1 MAKLNM
7 AEVWADIKTYR
18 RAYLLTAVASF
29 GGMLFGWDTGLI
41 GGVLTMDAFQ
51 HSFNLDKNSP
61 HFANLQGNIVSVLQA
76 GCFFGALASFYVSD
90 TFGRKWALIIA
101 DIIFILGSLVQT
113 LSGIGNTNL
122 GQLYAGRV
130 IGGFG
135 VGLISAVVPT
145 YIGEN
150 APRAIRGRCIGCMQ
164 LFNVTGICLSFF
176 VNYGIALDIKS
187 PTDSTKWRVPF
198 ALQILPGAFLLVGML
213 FMNESPRW
221 LVEKNRLTDAAKAL
235 AHVRGKSI
243 EDPEVVEELDE
254 IIADFNGH
262 EKMPMIAQL
271 KSACSSKKML
281 YRSSFVVIL
290 MFWQQWTGTNSI
302 NYYAPQIFKQIGL
315 AGSTSGLFATGV
327 YGIVKI
333 VVTAIG
339 LMAFTEQLGRKWS
352 LLIGSMGQAFAMYYI
367 GINQAVHPPTGELD
381 GNAIFAI
388 MCVYLFVVFYSFGW
402 GPIPFVLASEC
413 SPNHVRSLLMAASL
427 MTQWLFNFVIAK
439 ITPLMLDNITVL
451 IPPKPAGLRRNTTY
465 TPTAA
470 PPLPPRPNSF
480 TTTPAAKTAV
490 LQKTQGVQVKTV
502 TLSGATMDSRYTRPS
517 SPRARYANP
526 ARSSTGTFADPYYDA
541 SYYGRPSSPRSSLN
555 HLGTTAHHSP
565 SSSYYMPTT
574 AASSRA
580 ASSLKYDSSYTTAA
594 RPRRNTGDI
603 TRPNVYSVDD
613 ASHLTKLVAE
623 VDPARHR
630 EHADRGYTV
639 TSGGRSY
646 HDTKPKPRI
655 SDVSNEGYS
664 YTDPASM
671 YRDTEPA
678 WRRPRAGSLER
689 SARPSSM
696 IADRQARTSTRESG
710 PPPSTRGFDKINGVP
725 RSHGRSSSIERA
737 RDVPKYDL
745 YSSDP
750 GIGRSS
756 STRGHTQAAT
766 VHQEP
771 RRDTYRDEYTR
782 RDRDVENKRHST
794 AFEDR
799 DVTSRG
805 FGIAPGL
812 GASTLAHDHHALDR
826 QPLYP
831 AAEPA
836 RARPQETSQYYQPER
851 AEVRMPDPRP
861 VRERDVVPSQDYDR
875 RTRERENGRHEPNG
889 FLPTA
894 AGAATGDRPDERR
907 ERKPEGR
914 RNSIAPAPPPP
925 VAPPV
930 APAAIAAPDYPPI
943 LEPERKHRDRR
954 YEEEERERS
963 SRKPPPPLSEGSGD
977 ERPRHYVDRDTE
989 RRRDVAPKEAAL
1001 DPDEE
1006 YRRRIQQEAER
1017 ASRSTRDRESDSER
1031 EKDRRR
1037 RKDERSRSRGPE
1049 ERSRASP
1056 PRDAPSSR
1064 YDERSSSVHDG
1075 GMVQEPESLDRSTES
1090 AGKSVQIVEPPKEPV
1105 APVKGILRKPTE
1117 KFPEDPEPIREG
1129 VAPHK
1134 DALKGKDIPVGAR
1147 WTRIDRRLVNPEALE
1162 QAKERFEERMDCVIV
1177 LRVLT
1182 KEEIQ
1187 KLADRTKKIRESRE
1201 EDYEHER
1208 RDRGDRDKRSHR

>member
-439 ITPLMLDNITVL
+439 ITPLMLDNITYGTFLLFGSLCIVMGIWAVFCVPETKGVRL
-451 IPPKPAGLRRNTTY
+451 ESIGELFEGSIIKGCIQDTIPSK
-465 TPTAA
+465 
-470 PPLPPRPNSF
+470 S
-480 TTTPAAKTAV
+480 
-490 LQKTQGVQVKTV
+490 
-502 TLSGATMDSRYTRPS
+502 
-517 SPRARYANP
+517 RARQLRHHHATE
-526 ARSSTGTFADPYYDA
+526 AADGDGDA
-541 SYYGRPSSPRSSLN
+541 SSMKSG
-555 HLGTTAHHSP
+555 HG
-565 SSSYYMPTT
+565 
-574 AASSRA
+574 
-580 ASSLKYDSSYTTAA
+580 KA
-594 RPRRNTGDI
+594 RRVERI
-603 TRPNVYSVDD
+603 E
-613 ASHLTKLVAE
+613 E
-623 VDPARHR
+623 V
-630 EHADRGYTV
+630 
-639 TSGGRSY
+639 
-646 HDTKPKPRI
+646 
-655 SDVSNEGYS
+655 
-664 YTDPASM
+664 
-671 YRDTEPA
+671 
-678 WRRPRAGSLER
+678 
-689 SARPSSM
+689 
-696 IADRQARTSTRESG
+696 
-710 PPPSTRGFDKINGVP
+710 
-725 RSHGRSSSIERA
+725 
-737 RDVPKYDL
+737 
-745 YSSDP
+745 
-750 GIGRSS
+750 
-756 STRGHTQAAT
+756 
-766 VHQEP
+766 
-771 RRDTYRDEYTR
+771 
-782 RDRDVENKRHST
+782 
-794 AFEDR
+794 
-799 DVTSRG
+799 
-805 FGIAPGL
+805 
-812 GASTLAHDHHALDR
+812 
-826 QPLYP
+826 
-831 AAEPA
+831 
-836 RARPQETSQYYQPER
+836 
-851 AEVRMPDPRP
+851 
-861 VRERDVVPSQDYDR
+861 
-875 RTRERENGRHEPNG
+875 
-889 FLPTA
+889 
-894 AGAATGDRPDERR
+894 
-907 ERKPEGR
+907 
-914 RNSIAPAPPPP
+914 
-925 VAPPV
+925 
-930 APAAIAAPDYPPI
+930 
-943 LEPERKHRDRR
+943 
-954 YEEEERERS
+954 
-963 SRKPPPPLSEGSGD
+963 
-977 ERPRHYVDRDTE
+977 
-989 RRRDVAPKEAAL
+989 
-1001 DPDEE
+1001 
-1006 YRRRIQQEAER
+1006 
-1017 ASRSTRDRESDSER
+1017 
-1031 EKDRRR
+1031 
-1037 RKDERSRSRGPE
+1037 
-1049 ERSRASP
+1049 
-1056 PRDAPSSR
+1056 
-1064 YDERSSSVHDG
+1064 
-1075 GMVQEPESLDRSTES
+1075 
-1090 AGKSVQIVEPPKEPV
+1090 
-1105 APVKGILRKPTE
+1105 
-1117 KFPEDPEPIREG
+1117 
-1129 VAPHK
+1129 
-1134 DALKGKDIPVGAR
+1134 
-1147 WTRIDRRLVNPEALE
+1147 
-1162 QAKERFEERMDCVIV
+1162 
-1177 LRVLT
+1177 
-1182 KEEIQ
+1182 
-1187 KLADRTKKIRESRE
+1187 
-1201 EDYEHER
+1201 
-1208 RDRGDRDKRSHR
+1208 